1 MVAFSPVNKRI
12 RIDIMIY
19 LYSIIYNTNNKNNNN
34 NDDDISSRN
43 NNNNNNKRIYN
54 LLVNI
59 KFYTVNK
66 KYTTSS
72 KIYILWAQVKSFGN

>member
-1 MVAFSPVNKRI
+1 MVAFSPVNKRV

-34 NDDDISSRN
+34 NDDISSRN